1 MKILLPLAALCGCVI
16 GCATSTKIVTGQTR
30 PPIDADEV
38 RLYTARPAG
47 ADEVA
52 VITATAEGKNQGAV
66 DAALSELRWQ
76 AGKLGANGIVIEGQS
91 HSETA
96 QRSPAGFYGGGLI
109 VSPSWTTSKT
119 IIGAKAIY
127 VH

>member
-1 MKILLPLAALCGCVI
+1 MKTFISYVLLATALC

-30 PPIDADEV
+30 PPIDAKEV
-38 RLYTARPAG
+38 RFYTAAPAG
-47 ADEVA
+47 AAEIA

-66 DAALSELRWQ
+66 DAALSQLRWQ

-91 HSETA
+91 HSQTE

-109 VSPSWTTSKT
+109 IAPSWTTSQT
-119 IIGAKAIY
+119 VIGARAIY
-127 VH
+127 VP